1 MENRKQGGGVKLK
14 HGKITKD
21 AKKKTS
27 KKERRAMKYK
37 IETKIKRNSE
47 SYITMTVLN

>member
-21 AKKKTS
+21 AKKKLPR
-27 KKERRAMKYK
+27 KKGEQ
-37 IETKIKRNSE
+37 
-47 SYITMTVLN
+47 